1 MREIKVIIGKAK
13 SGKSY
18 FAYNSIKESIRK
30 NNGVLTLDFYKDTN
44 IPYNCAKIDSVF
56 TIADMDFVIREFDN
70 AVNRSMYKV
79 VIFDGF
85 EQLINQVRKEISY
98 VIPSNNYFDNS
109 DFVSKYIKL
118 KVYEWISSLLSRGID
133 ITIISNLNC
142 FDNSDDINNFISL
155 SKMFKWEHYVN
166 KVKFKGY
173 ETFINM
179 IIDETTGDI
188 KKNEYRVIDCDS
200 RDKKE
205 ENRLADDLIKELS
218 EDK

>member
-1 MREIKVIIGKAK
+1 MREIKVIVGKAK
-13 SGKSY
+13 SGKSH

-44 IPYNCAKIDSVF
+44 IPYNCARIDSIF

-79 VIFDGF
+79 IVFDGF

-118 KVYEWISSLLSRGID
+118 KVYEWISFLLSRDID

-142 FDNSDDINNFISL
+142 FDNVDDINSFISF
-155 SKMFKWEHYVN
+155 FKIFEWGHYVSEV
-166 KVKFKGY
+166 KVRKY
-173 ETFINM
+173 ETYIETQTNEAT
-179 IIDETTGDI
+179 DEI
-188 KKNEYRVIDCDS
+188 EKNEYWVRDCDS
-200 RDKKE
+200 KDKKE

>member
-1 MREIKVIIGKAK
+1 MREIKVIVGKAK

-18 FAYNSIKESIRK
+18 LAYNTIKESIRK
-30 NNGVLTLDFYKDTN
+30 NNDVLTLDFYKDSN
-44 IPYNCAKIDSVF
+44 IFGDCIRIDPVF
-56 TIADMDFVIREFDN
+56 SIADMDFLIREFN
-70 AVNRSMYKV
+70 KAENKSKYKI

-118 KVYEWISSLLSRGID
+118 KVYEWISSLLNRDID

-142 FDNSDDINNFISL
+142 FDNSDDVSNFVSFFKIFEWGHYINA
-155 SKMFKWEHYVN
+155 V
-166 KVKFKGY
+166 KVRKY
-173 ETFINM
+173 ETYIETETNEVT
-179 IIDETTGDI
+179 DEI
-188 KKNEYRVIDCDS
+188 EKSEYWVRDCGS

-205 ENRLADDLIKELS
+205 ENRLADDLIKELN
-218 EDK
+218 EGK